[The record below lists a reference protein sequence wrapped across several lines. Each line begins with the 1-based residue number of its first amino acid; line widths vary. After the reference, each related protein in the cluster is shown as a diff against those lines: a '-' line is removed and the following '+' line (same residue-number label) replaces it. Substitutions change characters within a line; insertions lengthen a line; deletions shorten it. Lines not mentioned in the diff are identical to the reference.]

1 MDIKKEDLSQRR
13 KNSFWSKAARQIL
26 FVGLGYLSG
35 LARLPFG
42 AAPFGF
48 ALLCST
54 RACTLSALIGVILSS
69 LGTTRAPLY
78 IAAYL
83 AAILIRVAISTL
95 TGFVGK
101 GKEKNLAAF
110 SAALFGEPTVLCA
123 LCSALFSFL
132 FSLYYFITGGLLLY
146 DAYAMII
153 NVGIS
158 TLAVI
163 LWRSFVIKLESSPL
177 LPTADGRA
185 ADLLSLVGFVSLSA
199 AVVLGAD
206 GIDVFGISLSVLLA
220 MMITFGAV
228 KYCSIPQGALVGA
241 LCGLAIDTL
250 LAPSF
255 VFAAI
260 VFGFLS
266 PISVFLGTLGAFAVA
281 LWWGFYTLGLAAL
294 TALLP
299 AMLASSLFFT
309 VLDGLFH
316 PQNPPETKKPS
327 DETEPTS
334 SFGDVKSVL
343 SDKLIEIRSAFS
355 QKALLRLGE
364 GLHSLS
370 DELYTLS
377 HEADT
382 EKKDIYGICESAF
395 DSACSSCSERE
406 ACRADCEF
414 SEELG
419 IIGGELRRGDSAQVS
434 SVGERLRVRC
444 ARLPDILDEINYSAA
459 LWRGVE
465 RDREQTEFF
474 AFDYKMLSSIIS
486 SYETDVHDEYT
497 ADEVMSRKVSSTLE
511 GAAVA
516 VFGRRK
522 KTAMISLESGALPE
536 DTVRD
541 KLRAATGINFSLDR
555 SLDEGGITTLIYEQR
570 PKISVSFDA
579 RSANAAGE
587 NDFCGDTYGT
597 IQDSPSRF
605 IAFISDGM
613 GCGKEAAEASRM
625 AAAFIKNLLPISR
638 SCDQTVRLINSFLRR
653 RGSDSIKECSVSID
667 LMDIDLLTSRAVFC
681 KSGAAPTYILR
692 GNSVFKVRARTIPV
706 GIISEV
712 DIKRIELDL
721 YVGDMIV
728 MVSDGVTQGREECP
742 RLFEILNSNR
752 SADPKRISELVLKY
766 ALDAGGKDD
775 ISILVLRID
784 GE

>member
-1 MDIKKEDLSQRR
+1 MDIKKEEISTNHKKTFL
-13 KNSFWSKAARQIL
+13 SKALRQIL
-26 FVGLGYLSG
+26 FVGLGYLAG

-42 AAPFGF
+42 TAPFGF

-54 RACTLSALIGVILSS
+54 RVCTLSALTGVILSS
-69 LGTTRAPLY
+69 LGTSRAPLY

-83 AAILIRVAISTL
+83 AALLIRVAISTL

-110 SAALFGEPTVLCA
+110 SLSLFSEPTVLCA
-123 LCSALFSFL
+123 LCAALFAFL

-153 NVGIS
+153 NVVLS
-158 TLAVI
+158 PLAVI
-163 LWRSFVIKLESSPL
+163 LWRRFVLKLESSPL
-177 LPTADGRA
+177 LPAADSRT

-206 GIDVFGISLSVLLA
+206 GIDIFGISLSVLLA

-316 PQNPPETKKPS
+316 PQSLSETKKS
-327 DETEPTS
+327 TDETDPEAS
-334 SFGDVKSVL
+334 CGDVKNVL
-343 SDKLIEIRSAFS
+343 SDKLLEIRSAFS
-355 QKALLRLGE
+355 QKALSRLGN

-377 HEADT
+377 REAVV

-434 SVGERLRVRC
+434 SVGEKLRGRC
-444 ARLPDILDEINYSAA
+444 SRLPDILDEINYSAA
-459 LWRGVE
+459 LWRSVE

-486 SYETDVHDEYT
+486 SYESDIRDEYAADT
-497 ADEVMSRKVSSTLE
+497 ALSKNASEALE
-511 GAAVA
+511 GAAVS
-516 VFGRRK
+516 VFGRRQ
-522 KTAMISLESGALPE
+522 KTAVVSFESGTLPE
-536 DTVRD
+536 DTVRA
-541 KLRAATGINFSLDR
+541 KLRAATGLNFSLDR
-555 SLDEGGITTLIYEQR
+555 SFDEGGFTTLIYEQR
-570 PKISVSFDA
+570 SSV
-579 RSANAAGE
+579 
-587 NDFCGDTYGT
+587 Y
-597 IQDSPSRF
+597 
-605 IAFISDGM
+605 
-613 GCGKEAAEASRM
+613 
-625 AAAFIKNLLPISR
+625 
-638 SCDQTVRLINSFLRR
+638 
-653 RGSDSIKECSVSID
+653 
-667 LMDIDLLTSRAVFC
+667 
-681 KSGAAPTYILR
+681 
-692 GNSVFKVRARTIPV
+692 
-706 GIISEV
+706 
-712 DIKRIELDL
+712 
-721 YVGDMIV
+721 
-728 MVSDGVTQGREECP
+728 
-742 RLFEILNSNR
+742 
-752 SADPKRISELVLKY
+752 
-766 ALDAGGKDD
+766 
-775 ISILVLRID
+775 
-784 GE
+784 